1 MLPGRFLRS
10 EKPDLQ
16 ENFETGMKT
25 IDNDKE
31 LCSLSNERIEELR
44 KELQARISRE
54 ELNYSWQ
61 LEALDEIF
69 TVSKIDSK
77 TFQRFWIRPLL
88 AAGLSPEAALAHVID
103 SYFQPN

>member
-1 MLPGRFLRS
+1 
-10 EKPDLQ
+10 
-16 ENFETGMKT
+16 MKT

-31 LCSLSNERIEELR
+31 LCSLSDERIEELR

-77 TFQRFWIRPLL
+77 AFHRFWIQPLMV
-88 AAGLSPEAALAHVID
+88 AGLSLEAAIAHVID